1 MLRFVMN
8 IAPLAV
14 STTGRGSSGIG
25 LTAAMVRDAGSRDF
39 TLEAGAMVLADRGFI
54 CIDEFDKMS
63 INDRV
68 AIHEAMEQQ
77 CVTISKAGMNVQ
89 LNARCSVVAAANPIY
104 GTFDPTLDLAKNIGM
119 PDSLLSRFDL
129 VFVVRDLTT
138 EAIDRKIAT
147 QVLRQAG
154 LRTGAEGRKHGVE
167 QIHSSILERRQDVD
181 TQRSQEATE
190 VFQKSM
196 PGPDGEPAPEV
207 LTVDFLRKYMRYCR
221 RLTPVMSEAAQAMV
235 AEKYVDMRM
244 RFQSGYAE
252 LNNPESTKKP
262 RLAVTTRTLEAI
274 IRLATA
280 HAKLRLRKDEV
291 LEEDVEA
298 AYRLMLAAREEED
311 IVASSVQP
319 VDDLDDE
326 DGAPPPGDDAPR
338 RGQKRSREE
347 SDIGAAEVVDGSIII
362 SSARLATLTTLV
374 ARAFARSSGQEIH
387 RGDLLEIVNAGLVQ
401 GEPEF
406 NELEF
411 SAGVDNLEA
420 QNKIML
426 TDSGM
431 VVTC

>member
-1 MLRFVMN
+1 M
-8 IAPLAV
+8 
-14 STTGRGSSGIG
+14 G
-25 LTAAMVRDAGSRDF
+25 
-39 TLEAGAMVLADRGFI
+39 
-54 CIDEFDKMS
+54 
-63 INDRV
+63 
-68 AIHEAMEQQ
+68 
-77 CVTISKAGMNVQ
+77 
-89 LNARCSVVAAANPIY
+89 CSVVAAANPIY

-154 LRTGAEGRKHGVE
+154 LRAGAEGRKHGVE

-181 TQRSQEATE
+181 TRRSQEATE
-190 VFQKSM
+190 VFQKSI
-196 PGPDGEPAPEV
+196 PGPEV
-207 LTVDFLRKYMRYCR
+207 LTIDFLRKYLRYCR

-274 IRLATA
+274 IRLSTA

-298 AYRLMLAAREEED
+298 AYKLMLAAREEED
-311 IVASSVQP
+311 TDVAPIQP
-319 VDDLDDE
+319 ADGIDDGDG
-326 DGAPPPGDDAPR
+326 GAPPPGDDAPR

-347 SDIGAAEVVDGSIII
+347 SDIGAAEVADGSIVI
-362 SSARLATLTTLV
+362 SPARLATLTTLV
-374 ARAFARSSGQEIH
+374 ARAFARSPEQEIH
-387 RGDLLEIVNAGLVQ
+387 RGDLLENVNAGLVQ

-406 NELEF
+406 TDTEF
-411 SAGVDNLEA
+411 SAGMDNLEA

-431 VVTC
+431 VVSC

>member
-1 MLRFVMN
+1 
-8 IAPLAV
+8 
-14 STTGRGSSGIG
+14 
-25 LTAAMVRDAGSRDF
+25 LTW
-39 TLEAGAMVLADRGFI
+39 
-54 CIDEFDKMS
+54 
-63 INDRV
+63 
-68 AIHEAMEQQ
+68 Q
-77 CVTISKAGMNVQ
+77 
-89 LNARCSVVAAANPIY
+89 
-104 GTFDPTLDLAKNIGM
+104 KNIGM

-154 LRTGAEGRKHGVE
+154 LRTGADGRKHGVE

-181 TQRSQEATE
+181 TRRSQEATE
-190 VFQKSM
+190 VFQKSI

-207 LTVDFLRKYMRYCR
+207 LTVDFLRKYLRYCR

-311 IVASSVQP
+311 AAASPAQHGG
-319 VDDLDDE
+319 DDDE
-326 DGAPPPGDDAPR
+326 GGAPPPGDDAPQ

-347 SDIGAAEVVDGSIII
+347 SDIGAAEVADGSIVI
-362 SSARLATLTTLV
+362 SSARQATLTTLV
-374 ARAFARSSGQEIH
+374 ARAFARNPGQDIH
-387 RGDLLEIVNAGLVQ
+387 KGDLLETVNAGLAQ
-401 GEPEF
+401 GEPNFTEVEF
-406 NELEF
+406 N
-411 SAGVDNLEA
+411 AGVDNLEA

-426 TDSGM
+426 MDSGM
-431 VVTC
+431 IVSC

>member
-1 MLRFVMN
+1 M
-8 IAPLAV
+8 
-14 STTGRGSSGIG
+14 G
-25 LTAAMVRDAGSRDF
+25 
-39 TLEAGAMVLADRGFI
+39 
-54 CIDEFDKMS
+54 
-63 INDRV
+63 V
-68 AIHEAMEQQ
+68 A
-77 CVTISKAGMNVQ
+77 N
-89 LNARCSVVAAANPIY
+89 
-104 GTFDPTLDLAKNIGM
+104 
-119 PDSLLSRFDL
+119 
-129 VFVVRDLTT
+129 
-138 EAIDRKIAT
+138 
-147 QVLRQAG
+147 
-154 LRTGAEGRKHGVE
+154 
-167 QIHSSILERRQDVD
+167 
-181 TQRSQEATE
+181 
-190 VFQKSM
+190 
-196 PGPDGEPAPEV
+196 
-207 LTVDFLRKYMRYCR
+207 
-221 RLTPVMSEAAQAMV
+221 
-235 AEKYVDMRM
+235 KYVDMRM
-244 RFQSGYAE
+244 RFQSGFADMQ
-252 LNNPESTKKP
+252 NPESKKP

-326 DGAPPPGDDAPR
+326 DGAPPPGDDAQR

-374 ARAFARSSGQEIH
+374 ARAFARSSGQEIQ

-406 NELEF
+406 NEVEF

>member
-1 MLRFVMN
+1 MN
-8 IAPLAV
+8 IAPLAI

-25 LTAAMVRDAGSRDF
+25 LTAAMIREPGSRDF
-39 TLEAGAMVLADRGFI
+39 TLEAGAMVLADRGVI
-54 CIDEFDKMS
+54 CIDEFDKMGL
-63 INDRV
+63 NDRV
-68 AIHEAMEQQ
+68 PIHEAMEQQ
-77 CVTISKAGMNVQ
+77 CVTVSKAGMHVQ

-154 LRTGAEGRKHGVE
+154 LRTGADGRKHGVE

-181 TQRSQEATE
+181 TRRSQEATE
-190 VFQKSM
+190 VFQKSI

-207 LTVDFLRKYMRYCR
+207 LTVDFLRKYLRYCR

-252 LNNPESTKKP
+252 LNNPDSTKKP

-298 AYRLMLAAREEED
+298 AYKLMLAAREEED
-311 IVASSVQP
+311 AVLSSMQVVDDNGDDGASS
-319 VDDLDDE
+319 
-326 DGAPPPGDDAPR
+326 PGDDAPR
-338 RGQKRSREE
+338 RGQKRYREE
-347 SDIGAAEVVDGSIII
+347 SDIGAAGVVDGSIII
-362 SSARLATLTTLV
+362 SPARLQTLTTLV

-387 RGDLLEIVNAGLVQ
+387 RGDLLETLNAGLVQ

-406 NELEF
+406 NEVEF
-411 SAGVDNLEA
+411 SAGMDNLEA
-420 QNKIML
+420 QNKVML
-426 TDSGM
+426 TDTGM
-431 VVTC
+431 VVSC